1 MYPCIFQEVKTNPS
15 NYDAWFDYLRLM
27 ESEAEPDAV
36 REVYERAIA
45 NVPPAEEKRL
55 WRRYIYLWIN
65 YALYEELI
73 AKVNMDH
80 ESQSLFFLSL
90 SCRTRQTRNARDWRR
105 EMKEARNTRDTF
117 FFLRC
122 HPRFLRLAGSP
133 LDALPSLNL
142 KKKRDCSQSKVGRKL
157 DFYL

>member
-1 MYPCIFQEVKTNPS
+1 MVNKRWFYILRKVRKFVFFITCNDAKFHSQEVKTNPN

-27 ESEAEPDAV
+27 ESESDPDSV

-73 AKVNMDH
+73 AKV
-80 ESQSLFFLSL
+80 SQVHKFKEIFL
-90 SCRTRQTRNARDWRR
+90 
-105 EMKEARNTRDTF
+105 
-117 FFLRC
+117 
-122 HPRFLRLAGSP
+122 
-133 LDALPSLNL
+133 
-142 KKKRDCSQSKVGRKL
+142 
-157 DFYL
+157 Y

>member
-1 MYPCIFQEVKTNPS
+1 MKSCFWDKNCRFSENGFVQENLDYFLFEQRFIIAGKKILVYREKSVNFPFFTTDNNAEFYFKEVKTNPN

-27 ESEAEPDAV
+27 ESESDPDSV

-73 AKVNMDH
+73 AKV
-80 ESQSLFFLSL
+80 SL
-90 SCRTRQTRNARDWRR
+90 
-105 EMKEARNTRDTF
+105 
-117 FFLRC
+117 
-122 HPRFLRLAGSP
+122 
-133 LDALPSLNL
+133 
-142 KKKRDCSQSKVGRKL
+142 V
-157 DFYL
+157 YY

>member
-1 MYPCIFQEVKTNPS
+1 MQENFGYFSFEQRYIIVGKNCFLFREKSGNFTFFITDSNAEFYYQEVKTNPN

-27 ESEAEPDAV
+27 ESESDPDSV

-73 AKVNMDH
+73 AKV
-80 ESQSLFFLSL
+80 S
-90 SCRTRQTRNARDWRR
+90 
-105 EMKEARNTRDTF
+105 
-117 FFLRC
+117 
-122 HPRFLRLAGSP
+122 
-133 LDALPSLNL
+133 
-142 KKKRDCSQSKVGRKL
+142 
-157 DFYL
+157 

>member
-1 MYPCIFQEVKTNPS
+1 MKTALSANNALQSANELPKFNALRVLKLICIPCIFQEVKTNPS

-45 NVPPAEEKRL
+45 IVPPAEEKRL

-73 AKVNMDH
+73 AKVNIDYK
-80 ESQSLFFLSL
+80 QPVSLFS
-90 SCRTRQTRNARDWRR
+90 
-105 EMKEARNTRDTF
+105 
-117 FFLRC
+117 
-122 HPRFLRLAGSP
+122 
-133 LDALPSLNL
+133 
-142 KKKRDCSQSKVGRKL
+142 
-157 DFYL
+157 

>member
-1 MYPCIFQEVKTNPS
+1 
-15 NYDAWFDYLRLM
+15 M

-73 AKVNMDH
+73 AKVNIRP
-80 ESQSLFFLSL
+80 QAASLSFFLV
-90 SCRTRQTRNARDWRR
+90 RRAERARHETRVTEARDERGSKYER
-105 EMKEARNTRDTF
+105 HF
-117 FFLRC
+117 FFSHC
-122 HPRFLRLAGSP
+122 HPGFLRLDSP
-133 LDALPSLNL
+133 H
-142 KKKRDCSQSKVGRKL
+142 
-157 DFYL
+157 

>member
-1 MYPCIFQEVKTNPS
+1 MKTNPN

-73 AKVNMDH
+73 AKVNRNRVFS
-80 ESQSLFFLSL
+80 EPFYLNLILTEIVLSL
-90 SCRTRQTRNARDWRR
+90 SLYFYYSCFLGHGVHKASVSSLFGSYTTQKGTKQLQTDV
-105 EMKEARNTRDTF
+105 M
-117 FFLRC
+117 L
-122 HPRFLRLAGSP
+122 
-133 LDALPSLNL
+133 
-142 KKKRDCSQSKVGRKL
+142 
-157 DFYL
+157 

>member
-1 MYPCIFQEVKTNPS
+1 MQENFRYFSFEQRYIIIGRICFVYREKSGNLPLFITDNNAEFYSQEVKTNPN

-27 ESEAEPDAV
+27 ESESDPDSV

-73 AKVNMDH
+73 AKV
-80 ESQSLFFLSL
+80 S
-90 SCRTRQTRNARDWRR
+90 
-105 EMKEARNTRDTF
+105 
-117 FFLRC
+117 
-122 HPRFLRLAGSP
+122 
-133 LDALPSLNL
+133 
-142 KKKRDCSQSKVGRKL
+142 
-157 DFYL
+157 

>member
-1 MYPCIFQEVKTNPS
+1 MIPPVLLLLLYVVIFFFDNSICQEVKANPN

-73 AKVNMDH
+73 AKVNRRLM
-80 ESQSLFFLSL
+80 SFFNIVFIFVDS
-90 SCRTRQTRNARDWRR
+90 
-105 EMKEARNTRDTF
+105 
-117 FFLRC
+117 
-122 HPRFLRLAGSP
+122 G
-133 LDALPSLNL
+133 
-142 KKKRDCSQSKVGRKL
+142 V
-157 DFYL
+157 

>member
-1 MYPCIFQEVKTNPS
+1 MKANPS

-73 AKVNMDH
+73 AKVNRRL
-80 ESQSLFFLSL
+80 SFSSCSLPFLMIMVSSL
-90 SCRTRQTRNARDWRR
+90 MSISHHIH
-105 EMKEARNTRDTF
+105 
-117 FFLRC
+117 L
-122 HPRFLRLAGSP
+122 
-133 LDALPSLNL
+133 
-142 KKKRDCSQSKVGRKL
+142 
-157 DFYL
+157 